1 MIVDKV
7 VTVITNIVTS
17 LLGYAQQL
25 ALPIAICMIVG
36 YLVISQ
42 VCDEQSQQK
51 YLKRIRLIAVI
62 LLAIYLAPD
71 IIKWLKSFV

>member
-1 MIVDKV
+1 MERV
-7 VTVITNIVTS
+7 VTVITSITEA

-42 VCDEQSQQK
+42 VSDEQNQQK
-51 YLKRIRLIAVI
+51 YLKRIRVVGAI
-62 LLAIYLAPD
+62 LLAVFLAPD
-71 IIKWLKSFV
+71 VIRWLKSFV

>member
-1 MIVDKV
+1 MERV
-7 VTVITNIVTS
+7 VSVITNIVNA

-42 VCDEQSQQK
+42 VCDEQNQQQ
-51 YLKRIRLIAVI
+51 YLRRIRMIGAI
-62 LLAIYLAPD
+62 LLAVYLAPD
-71 IIKWLKSFV
+71 VINWLKSFV

>member
-1 MIVDKV
+1 MERV
-7 VTVITNIVTS
+7 VSVITNIVNA

-42 VCDEQSQQK
+42 VSDEQNQQK
-51 YLKRIRLIAVI
+51 YLKRIRTVGAI
-62 LLAIYLAPD
+62 LLAVFLAPD
-71 IIKWLKSFV
+71 VINWLRSFV

>member
-1 MIVDKV
+1 MEKV
-7 VTVITNIVTS
+7 VTVITNIVNA

-42 VCDEQSQQK
+42 VSDEQNQQK
-51 YLKRIRLIAVI
+51 YLKRIRMIGAI
-62 LLAIYLAPD
+62 LLAVYLAPD
-71 IIKWLKSFV
+71 VINWLKSFL

>member
-1 MIVDKV
+1 MEGV
-7 VTVITNIVTS
+7 VSVITNIVNA

-42 VCDEQSQQK
+42 VSDKQNQQK
-51 YLKRIRLIAVI
+51 YLRRIRMIGAI
-62 LLAIYLAPD
+62 LLAVYLAPD
-71 IIKWLKSFV
+71 VINWLKSFV

>member
-1 MIVDKV
+1 MERV
-7 VTVITNIVTS
+7 VSVITNIVNT

-42 VCDEQSQQK
+42 VSDEQNQQK
-51 YLKRIRLIAVI
+51 YLRRIRMIGAI
-62 LLAIYLAPD
+62 LLAVYLAPD
-71 IIKWLKSFV
+71 VINWLKSFV

>member
-1 MIVDKV
+1 MDKV

>member
-1 MIVDKV
+1 MDKV

-62 LLAIYLAPD
+62 LLVIYLAPD